1 MSLRDDNRVEYN
13 YVNELEWVSH
23 TTAQRPQMQSEDKL
37 IALTKVVEDLQNRI
51 EVLEGIEQKEWEQKM
66 DS

>member
-37 IALTKVVEDLQNRI
+37 IALTRYQI
-51 EVLEGIEQKEWEQKM
+51 
-66 DS
+66 